1 MSSENKKPK
10 NNEPGNNGSPQRF
23 QPKVLLVYLVIV
35 AAILTIWFA
44 NPGAGANVKQLTI
57 SELVQAVKAGLI
69 AEGDGLME
77 PEPAYGRDGYV
88 IHGEMTNPALAGSE
102 EGAAPAADAP
112 AKVRFTARGRL
123 TEDDFLLVRE
133 VLTEKRSSTGFQEV
147 LISFLPFLLI
157 IGLLYFLFVRQ
168 LKNAGK
174 GAMSFGKSKAKM
186 LTREKDS
193 INFKDVAGC
202 DEAKEEVSE
211 VVDFLKDPKKFQ
223 RIGGRIPKGVLM
235 VGPPGTG
242 KTLLAKAVAGE
253 AEVPFFSISGS
264 DFVEMFVGVGAA
276 RVRDMFEQGR
286 KNAPCIIFIDEID
299 AVGRQRGAGL
309 GGGNDEREQTLN
321 SLLVEMDGF
330 DGHEGVII
338 IAATNRPDVLD
349 SALLRPGR
357 FDRQVTIDL
366 PDLNGRHEILKVHSK
381 KIALAEEVNL
391 QHVARNTPG
400 FSGADLANLLN
411 EGALIAARYNK
422 KAVEMQD
429 IDEARDK
436 ISFGRERRKLM
447 DDEDRKIT
455 AYHEA
460 GHALV
465 QAVVDDGHM
474 PVHKVTI
481 IPRGQSLGSTMF
493 MPKKDLLNHS
503 KRRLFN
509 QICCGMGGRAAEE
522 IVMGDITSGASG
534 DIRMV
539 TKTARHMVCD
549 WGMTELGPVAYG
561 ENKDH
566 VFLGQEVARTQN
578 YSEQTAQKI
587 DNAIHAIVEQ
597 EYKRALEILKEHRKA
612 LDVCAEALLE
622 HETIDGKHVHEIL
635 EYGEIRSPIVKRV
648 IAEPDEPEEEEEAE
662 EPKKKSKKDDG
673 KGGLAGEEAP
683 AGAPA

>member
-1 MSSENKKPK
+1 
-10 NNEPGNNGSPQRF
+10 
-23 QPKVLLVYLVIV
+23 V
-35 AAILTIWFA
+35 
-44 NPGAGANVKQLTI
+44 
-57 SELVQAVKAGLI
+57 
-69 AEGDGLME
+69 
-77 PEPAYGRDGYV
+77 
-88 IHGEMTNPALAGSE
+88 
-102 EGAAPAADAP
+102 
-112 AKVRFTARGRL
+112 
-123 TEDDFLLVRE
+123 
-133 VLTEKRSSTGFQEV
+133 
-147 LISFLPFLLI
+147 
-157 IGLLYFLFVRQ
+157 
-168 LKNAGK
+168 
-174 GAMSFGKSKAKM
+174 
-186 LTREKDS
+186 
-193 INFKDVAGC
+193 
-202 DEAKEEVSE
+202 
-211 VVDFLKDPKKFQ
+211 
-223 RIGGRIPKGVLM
+223 
-235 VGPPGTG
+235 
-242 KTLLAKAVAGE
+242 
-253 AEVPFFSISGS
+253 
-264 DFVEMFVGVGAA
+264 
-276 RVRDMFEQGR
+276 
-286 KNAPCIIFIDEID
+286 FIDEID

-349 SALLRPGR
+349 NALLRPGR

-366 PDLNGRHEILKVHSK
+366 PDLNGRHEILLVHAK
-381 KIALAEEVNL
+381 KIALDEAVNL
-391 QHVARNTPG
+391 EHVARNTPG

-422 KAVEMQD
+422 KVVEMQD
-429 IDEARDK
+429 LDEARDK

-465 QAVVDDGHM
+465 QAVVDDGHL

-493 MPKKDLLNHS
+493 MPKKDVLNHS
-503 KRRLFN
+503 KRRLLN

-549 WGMTELGPVAYG
+549 WGMTDLGPVAYG

-566 VFLGQEVARTQN
+566 IFLGQEIERSQN

-587 DNAIHAIVEQ
+587 DKAIHDIVDAQ
-597 EYKRALEILKEHRKA
+597 YHRSLDILNKHRTH

-622 HETIDGKHVHEIL
+622 HETIDGKHVQEIL
-635 EYGEIRSPIVKRV
+635 EFGEIRSPVIKR
-648 IAEPDEPEEEEEAE
+648 EPLAE
-662 EPKKKSKKDDG
+662 ESEPSEAAKEVDKAVDDSKD
-673 KGGLAGEEAP
+673 KGDLAGDEAP
-683 AGAPA
+683 VGAPA